1 MKSVVRRAAVA
12 LLFALLLLPR
22 VNAQVTYDRLLRA
35 ADDAK
40 NWLTYN
46 GNYASNR
53 YSQLRQITPDNVKHL
68 EQKWVFQG
76 NVMGNWGFAA
86 LSPPT
91 TPRPVRKSGAVTPSR
106 GRARRAT
113 TPGRET
119 TGRPAAGPRG
129 SPARTTRRST

>member
-46 GNYASNR
+46 GNYASHR

-68 EQKWVFQG
+68 EQKWVCQG
-76 NVMGNWGFAA
+76 TVMASWEATPLVDNGIMYVTQRPNDIIA
-86 LSPPT
+86 LDANS
-91 TPRPVRKSGAVTPSR
+91 
-106 GRARRAT
+106 GRA
-113 TPGRET
+113 
-119 TGRPAAGPRG
+119 
-129 SPARTTRRST
+129 